1 MPRSLCVELM
11 KSCSRW
17 WADDFPEKSCFL
29 IGNCR
34 ELDHVL
40 IFSGRL
46 GCLGVAKP
54 CTNCRIA
61 AITQWCHGCRGRPNK
76 SQSQGLKHWIDI
88 NVLYTFIYMCG
99 TGLPVPL
106 QGTRGGTSQDMTW
119 YVDLRGSFEMV
130 NMRMW
135 LLVTKDQNSK
145 FPIDRSFSEL
155 LTSKLVLELPS
166 HVASFSLCR
175 RRRKPEVHGGFQVT
189 GAESATRS
197 DKGSTFEPTFKDGD
211 HSTCQ
216 ASAGSTCHGAFVWS
230 SWKAAADD
238 GRFCGWFP
246 GKIVFFPR

>member
-1 MPRSLCVELM
+1 MSYFFLGDWDASELPNHVRS
-11 KSCSRW
+11 
-17 WADDFPEKSCFL
+17 
-29 IGNCR
+29 
-34 ELDHVL
+34 
-40 IFSGRL
+40 
-46 GCLGVAKP
+46 
-54 CTNCRIA
+54 A

-119 YVDLRGSFEMV
+119 YVDLIGSFEMV
-130 NMRMW
+130 NMRIW

-197 DKGSTFEPTFKDGD
+197 GKRSLEGRADLS
-211 HSTCQ
+211 SR
-216 ASAGSTCHGAFVWS
+216 ASASTARADHGRPGGVTESVRPCHGRSRRNQKWRQGN
-230 SWKAAADD
+230 WQKL
-238 GRFCGWFP
+238 FCLFTYLSMY
-246 GKIVFFPR
+246 VCN